1 MKESKKYER
10 KTKKTKPGR
19 RRRENIGIETL
30 TKPICNRNYAKGVGG
45 GT

>member
-19 RRRENIGIETL
+19 RRENIDIETL
-30 TKPICNRNYAKGVGG
+30 TKLIRNRNYVKGGV
-45 GT
+45 T